1 MVARKGR
8 QARSQGG
15 AARAGADG
23 SRGPA
28 TPPPPL
34 VATRAVGSDGHG
46 ANLAV
51 LRRLVDAS
59 VDEILFTAPHVVVY
73 DYDPQGSG
81 WRRAAVEGALF
92 LVRFRDRSCA
102 LVVHNRKS
110 PENLVD
116 RLAPGQAVETT
127 DEFLMYQ
134 TAVSPPP
141 ARAVWFHGGRA
152 ERDACGGVVRAV
164 VAALPNRLGWS
175 GGFGGGS
182 DAGVPG
188 MYGAPAPWMP
198 NTTAA
203 PLDPSGREDV
213 TDPQRPPQPPS
224 ATQFF
229 HRIATAPLRP
239 PDAPAPPPPYPLW
252 TSTAPT
258 GTPPDAPPAP
268 PPYPLWTST
277 APTGNPA
284 GAPSSAG
291 GSVPEFTVYNATDVE
306 APHRPITDGSAAFDT
321 GSAVDGARAG
331 ILAAAAQCAHRA
343 TREALR
349 AELSVLLNDP
359 EAFERA
365 YLVYKRRSG

>member
-1 MVARKGR
+1 MPAKEGKAVERKGR
-8 QARSQGG
+8 QARSKGG
-15 AARAGADG
+15 AARAGAG
-23 SRGPA
+23 APRGPE
-28 TPPPPL
+28 TPPPL
-34 VATRAVGSDGHG
+34 VATRPVGSDGHDV
-46 ANLAV
+46 NLAV

-73 DYDPQGSG
+73 DYDPQGLG

-116 RLAPGQAVETT
+116 RLAPGQTVETT

-152 ERDACGGVVRAV
+152 ERDACGGVVREV
-164 VAALPNRLGWS
+164 VAVLLPDRLGWS
-175 GGFGGGS
+175 GGFGGGH
-182 DAGVPG
+182 DAGVSG

-203 PLDPSGREDV
+203 PLDRSRREGA
-213 TDPQRPPQPPS
+213 TDPQRPSQPPS
-224 ATQFF
+224 VTQFF
-229 HRIATAPLRP
+229 HRIAAAPLRP
-239 PDAPAPPPPYPLW
+239 PDAPPPQ
-252 TSTAPT
+252 
-258 GTPPDAPPAP
+258 
-268 PPYPLWTST
+268 PLWTST

-284 GAPSSAG
+284 GAPSSG
-291 GSVPEFTVYNATDVE
+291 GDSVPEFTVYHATDVE
-306 APHRPITDGSAAFDT
+306 APHRPPTDGSVALGT
-321 GSAVDGARAG
+321 GSAVVDAARAG

-349 AELSVLLNDP
+349 AELSALLNDP